1 MVSDAE
7 NFKDTL
13 MTRRWKTRSQPMTR
27 SRSLTSATRPSSGWT
42 LTSSPRSRSSQTSS
56 FFSLKSHSTPPPGP
70 RLHVGATRPAPPLV
84 PHGQNDSHRSYGR
97 HFGLDGSP
105 GHPMVLMASR
115 VRRKNVTHLTP
126 ILNLIKGNILPFY
139 IRGHQH
145 HRMSRRAIGST
156 VATIGVFELLSW
168 FPNQSGN
175 QIYSSVRRMQ
185 SGKPVG
191 AIFSFIQG
199 LINDIFMV
207 LSSLSSIS
215 FSVSD
220 PSTRVLLSV

>member
-1 MVSDAE
+1 MLV
-7 NFKDTL
+7 
-13 MTRRWKTRSQPMTR
+13 P
-27 SRSLTSATRPSSGWT
+27 
-42 LTSSPRSRSSQTSS
+42 
-56 FFSLKSHSTPPPGP
+56 
-70 RLHVGATRPAPPLV
+70 PAPP
-84 PHGQNDSHRSYGR
+84 PAPYGQNDSHRSYGR
-97 HFGLDGSP
+97 HCGPDGSP

-115 VRRKNVTHLTP
+115 VRRKNVTPLTP
-126 ILNLIKGNILPFY
+126 ILNLIKGNILPLY

-175 QIYSSVRRMQ
+175 QICSSVRHMQ

-220 PSTRVLLSV
+220 PSTRVLLSVWKNKSCKVKALAEEQRMEAKLQNDTEIAKSKPLTTDPQQRRWVLASHWPIHS